1 MGAAASVDSAAS
13 WSKKD
18 VAERVAMLGQAFE
31 GYSQFIEKNALDGPM
46 LLSLDEG
53 ELDDWFDEVEVK
65 KIHRKVLAK
74 EFKALQVS
82 SSLVAAESKPEAKS
96 SASEPEPTPKGKRFA
111 GFLSHYKRECGTE
124 ARLVQQNLKNIL
136 PSGQDVFLDSGKS
149 APPCVS
155 VRWPS
160 LPRLALGNVV
170 VVAPIHLHRRPLGPA
185 PPPRTRQRHRG
196 VDHSSI
202 EVRADAAV
210 GHP

>member
-18 VAERVAMLGQAFE
+18 VAERVARLGKAFE
-31 GYSQFIEKNALDGPM
+31 GYSQSIEENALDGPT

-53 ELDDWFDEVEVK
+53 ELDVWFDEVEVK
-65 KIHRKVLAK
+65 KAHRTVLAK

-124 ARLVQQNLKNIL
+124 ARLVQDRLKNIL
-136 PSGQDVFLDSGKS
+136 SRGQDVFLDSGKS
-149 APPCVS
+149 TPLVCR

-160 LPRLALGNVV
+160 
-170 VVAPIHLHRRPLGPA
+170 VASPSPW
-185 PPPRTRQRHRG
+185 
-196 VDHSSI
+196 
-202 EVRADAAV
+202 
-210 GHP
+210 

>member
-13 WSKKD
+13 WSEKD
-18 VAERVAMLGQAFE
+18 VAERVARLGKAFE
-31 GYSQFIEKNALDGPM
+31 GYSQSIEENALDGPT

-53 ELDDWFDEVEVK
+53 GLDDWFDEVEVK
-65 KIHRKVLAK
+65 KVHRTRLAK

-124 ARLVQQNLKNIL
+124 ARLVQVELKNIL

-149 APPCVS
+149 APPPCCVS
-155 VRWPS
+155 AMAVIASPS
-160 LPRLALGNVV
+160 PW
-170 VVAPIHLHRRPLGPA
+170 
-185 PPPRTRQRHRG
+185 
-196 VDHSSI
+196 
-202 EVRADAAV
+202 
-210 GHP
+210 